1 MAVPMP
7 APSGPLPT
15 DFDIV
20 DRLRKAAIEA
30 DDMIMDDVVALFRE
44 AATVVENLRREMR
57 GASQKF
63 GEGS

>member
-1 MAVPMP
+1 
-7 APSGPLPT
+7 
-15 DFDIV
+15 
-20 DRLRKAAIEA
+20 
-30 DDMIMDDVVALFRE
+30 MIMDDVVALFRE